1 MAMKRQHV
9 SIEQDPDYE
18 DVSEVQTKRRRVLE
32 EGAKAATQKKIKSII
47 DQQFSIEVS
56 NKETELLTI
65 SERLEVARSMMDRL
79 RACIVASYYGK
90 AGQQKTLQR
99 NPSQPATIH
108 PSVRKYIGK
117 APPGTP
123 LLAPSQIK
131 KEAPV
136 GINTECKQLGS
147 ERVGEMTTHTKAS
160 VAAVPVQKPA
170 EETDTRTG
178 RFKQKRRIIVG
189 NVSKSIPADQRDEND
204 QATHKWMVYV
214 RGPKERPNI
223 SDVVKKVWFFLHP
236 SYRPNDLVE
245 VSEYPFHLT
254 RRGWGEFPVRV
265 QLHFRDQRNKRLDI
279 IHNLKL
285 DRTYTGLQTLGSET
299 IVDVEIEKD
308 VPALPKPLTACIKKE
323 PGTEDMTVSEANI
336 TTCVKT
342 EPQDDYECRVT
353 ENGGLK
359 RKLLGQGLS
368 GEARQEPSSPEMSPM
383 LASMLLTTS
392 VGGLNPSVSHGQTL
406 TMIPF
411 QAAGV
416 SGSQGLMKVAPVT
429 PTKNNLIIHQGNS
442 PVNSPTSG
450 SPVRNLVLKGMGSL
464 TTAVLADQKVGE
476 SPNVQRPAGGTLSP
490 LIALSPV
497 KSSVNLAM
505 PQQLI
510 LTNNASGQSILQTAI
525 PLQTSPQSKVTTAM
539 NQSANSGLIFLKC
552 TDNQG
557 KTFLIP
563 QQVCST
569 VSPSIR
575 PQNVQNMAQ
584 IKTLTTQTS
593 QPVILASGSTKV
605 SPQVTK
611 CVQSSVKTITVA
623 SNLATAKPTNQN
635 GPVLFLKPDNNSSV
649 RKVTNL
655 VPTKQ
660 GIVPSDSVRI
670 NNIAANAHILRNV
683 SPNQIVSPGVRGQQ
697 MTAAGAQ
704 SLLRGQLKVTPQG
717 LIQIQGQKVT
727 PNHSPSEQKLI
738 HMNGNSGKMSI
749 VNQQK
754 QPLILVPTTVNS
766 KVVGQG
772 KSLLSSPITSL
783 SVSQH
788 NGNILVLNQSSA
800 IQGNNQ
806 SFGKLLVSSPMNVSK
821 SSVNHSPSI
830 ISGISSM
837 TKSNAISAQS
847 KVIKSPPNHIVIVP
861 MTTQQQSVAMAT
873 KGQGQVNSSSK
884 LTSVIVSGVTC
895 SSNNSGKGM
904 TSESRSQER
913 TMLIVVQNDKNK
925 VTSVTCNNTVSQTN
939 SQVQR
944 TMSSLLGS
952 RSVNSLVATAT
963 TEVETPVTISS
974 KDKKDKQI
982 IIVNEKEPASDV
994 THESFEPR
1002 ERDKKIIVLEAKR
1015 RKQTQQSRLPEIP
1028 EFIVPLCVSDYPDM
1042 LSLIKAAVLRHPVVS
1057 MKHGRTLH
1065 PYCAPSQEDWLSW
1078 NIGKR
1083 RASEWQRASS
1093 VRQYLRTY
1101 LTDSTFHG
1109 EPLWTTKQILT
1120 WCRIHS
1126 YSPHYLERPLHPTS
1140 IDLQAET
1147 SLISDKQHKH
1157 FHSVSNSNSVL
1168 QEVTSQQNMMTSSS
1182 PSSDSGEEEVDI
1194 ISTEVKKPVVKQDE
1208 PEQTSFVNSELLPSP
1223 TGASFVEHAA
1233 QKIGVNFSPTEVVSG
1248 YHGNVSHGTVYRAME
1263 QFMEDL
1269 LRETFAL
1276 QVNMG
1281 RYPDTLGV
1289 ADVFAALQHLPC
1301 ADFLTNKFLGV
1312 SESTHTLADR

>member
-1 MAMKRQHV
+1 MDDYIAVLDFLDSPEESRGFSVPESEV
-9 SIEQDPDYE
+9 SSKTVHKQYE
-18 DVSEVQTKRRRVLE
+18 DVQQLSVYVSEQIESEDISIGTEKQEPDTVPGLE
-32 EGAKAATQKKIKSII
+32 DNGPGDNVPDDPDAAKAATQKKIKSII

-245 VSEYPFHLT
+245 V
-254 RRGWGEFPVRV
+254 
-265 QLHFRDQRNKRLDI
+265 
-279 IHNLKL
+279 
-285 DRTYTGLQTLGSET
+285 RTYTGLQTLGSET

-392 VGGLNPSVSHGQTL
+392 
-406 TMIPF
+406 
-411 QAAGV
+411 
-416 SGSQGLMKVAPVT
+416 
-429 PTKNNLIIHQGNS
+429 
-442 PVNSPTSG
+442 
-450 SPVRNLVLKGMGSL
+450 
-464 TTAVLADQKVGE
+464 
-476 SPNVQRPAGGTLSP
+476 
-490 LIALSPV
+490 
-497 KSSVNLAM
+497 
-505 PQQLI
+505 
-510 LTNNASGQSILQTAI
+510 
-525 PLQTSPQSKVTTAM
+525 
-539 NQSANSGLIFLKC
+539 
-552 TDNQG
+552 
-557 KTFLIP
+557 
-563 QQVCST
+563 
-569 VSPSIR
+569 
-575 PQNVQNMAQ
+575 
-584 IKTLTTQTS
+584 
-593 QPVILASGSTKV
+593 
-605 SPQVTK
+605 
-611 CVQSSVKTITVA
+611 
-623 SNLATAKPTNQN
+623 
-635 GPVLFLKPDNNSSV
+635 
-649 RKVTNL
+649 
-655 VPTKQ
+655 
-660 GIVPSDSVRI
+660 
-670 NNIAANAHILRNV
+670 
-683 SPNQIVSPGVRGQQ
+683 
-697 MTAAGAQ
+697 
-704 SLLRGQLKVTPQG
+704 
-717 LIQIQGQKVT
+717 
-727 PNHSPSEQKLI
+727 
-738 HMNGNSGKMSI
+738 
-749 VNQQK
+749 
-754 QPLILVPTTVNS
+754 
-766 KVVGQG
+766 
-772 KSLLSSPITSL
+772 
-783 SVSQH
+783 
-788 NGNILVLNQSSA
+788 
-800 IQGNNQ
+800 
-806 SFGKLLVSSPMNVSK
+806 
-821 SSVNHSPSI
+821 
-830 ISGISSM
+830 
-837 TKSNAISAQS
+837 
-847 KVIKSPPNHIVIVP
+847 
-861 MTTQQQSVAMAT
+861 
-873 KGQGQVNSSSK
+873 
-884 LTSVIVSGVTC
+884 
-895 SSNNSGKGM
+895 
-904 TSESRSQER
+904 
-913 TMLIVVQNDKNK
+913 
-925 VTSVTCNNTVSQTN
+925 
-939 SQVQR
+939 
-944 TMSSLLGS
+944 
-952 RSVNSLVATAT
+952 
-963 TEVETPVTISS
+963 
-974 KDKKDKQI
+974 
-982 IIVNEKEPASDV
+982 
-994 THESFEPR
+994 
-1002 ERDKKIIVLEAKR
+1002 
-1015 RKQTQQSRLPEIP
+1015 
-1028 EFIVPLCVSDYPDM
+1028 
-1042 LSLIKAAVLRHPVVS
+1042 
-1057 MKHGRTLH
+1057 
-1065 PYCAPSQEDWLSW
+1065 
-1078 NIGKR
+1078 
-1083 RASEWQRASS
+1083 WQRASS